1 MNTDA
6 KNQSLTPEQAK
17 APEESLESINAALAV
32 EEKDREPGKPYIKHT
47 HRVTH
52 ETITLCDPK
61 TGKERKLTDEERA
74 TLFEYSGRLRLSEER
89 PVYQWKPH
97 LYGVSGEPGSV

>member
-6 KNQSLTPEQAK
+6 KNQALTPEQAK
-17 APEESLESINAALAV
+17 ALEESLENINVALAV
-32 EEKDREPGKPYIKHT
+32 EEKDQEPGKSYIKHT

-61 TGKERKLTDEERA
+61 TGKERKFTD
-74 TLFEYSGRLRLSEER
+74 EER